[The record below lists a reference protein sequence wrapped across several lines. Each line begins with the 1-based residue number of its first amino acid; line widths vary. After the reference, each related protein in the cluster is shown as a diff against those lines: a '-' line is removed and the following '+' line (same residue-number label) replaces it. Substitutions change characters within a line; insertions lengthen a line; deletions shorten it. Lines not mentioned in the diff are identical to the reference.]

1 MANRQIRHFLVA
13 VTFGLASIASDW
25 AIAGKTDIEWLTGH
39 WCASEGNHIVE
50 EYWLPP
56 HKGVAIGMGRTRSAE
71 ATKGFEYFRMVD
83 IDGTQSY
90 VAQPGGRPPTV
101 FKRTSGGKGW
111 VRFENLDHDFPQR
124 IEYRREG
131 AGLHATVSG
140 VGGDGA
146 ERVIRFDYRPCDSL
160 APVNAGADVAAIKA
174 IREESNLAIARH
186 DVETVV
192 SSLDEDY
199 VITIS
204 TGDILYGREPQAA
217 TWADH
222 FAEFR
227 DVVYVRTPTEV
238 TISDAYPLAI
248 ENGTWEGSRTTPN
261 GKLNNSGSYTASWR
275 KVDGAWKIRSE
286 LFVGLACE
294 GADC

>member
-13 VTFGLASIASDW
+13 VTFGLASIAGDW

-39 WCASEGNHIVE
+39 WCAGEGNHIVE

-71 ATKGFEYFRMVD
+71 DTKGFEYFRILD

-140 VGGDGA
+140 AGSDGA

-174 IREESNLAIARH
+174 IREESN
-186 DVETVV
+186 
-192 SSLDEDY
+192 
-199 VITIS
+199 
-204 TGDILYGREPQAA
+204 
-217 TWADH
+217 
-222 FAEFR
+222 
-227 DVVYVRTPTEV
+227 
-238 TISDAYPLAI
+238 LAI